1 MKNPPP
7 MTMSFSLE
15 ISLLILLLLA
25 LIGASVQYI
34 RLTPLCR
41 NTITSI
47 QHKIHIVQTHHV
59 RYHPVRHAFKYPLFY
74 FRVKLGEDFNVP
86 WWLAGWERGLFA
98 VREGDYLGG
107 GDGRK
112 QGFGLGLK
120 QRVLELLASMGIS
133 TSDIGSIELVT
144 TPRVLGYAF
153 NPLSVYFCYSS
164 TTPSNVHAVILEV
177 NNTFGERHVYVCC
190 EKNRV
195 KSAPGYDY
203 SHSIDRS
210 FHVSPFNNRS
220 GNYEAHFKH
229 PDKTLDVLLNIKNY
243 TDASLAGL
251 SKPLWFT
258 ARVWGDAYALDAR
271 TCAYLLVTYPVT
283 AFLTFPRI
291 LRQAWI
297 LAYRKRMKIYQRPSP
312 MRVPKDGRGMVWKR
326 LNNFQTFCRR
336 TVFDHFHIQA
346 EGHSTSLIVY
356 EQGRPSYT
364 TLHGGAGSPP
374 IKVHVTSPAF
384 YTTLVL
390 EGDDV
395 GRGLGHSFVRGD
407 WTCTKGDLERFLG
420 MLLSKEG
427 NREGRQ
433 PMSAEPRECP
443 KTKKVISPFSYPG
456 FAHMHQPSRPQRLSI
471 RWKLWMGSLSIRLE
485 QSLFILVANFTIDPY
500 SVEERIFAYAMDEQA
515 EKVAHS
521 VEPASDNSES
531 TLIGEIDDGAD
542 IQRKELDR
550 FQALATAFRKSVG
563 SAITVN

>member
-1 MKNPPP
+1 
-7 MTMSFSLE
+7 MSFSLV
-15 ISLLILLLLA
+15 ISLLTLLLA
-25 LIGASVQYI
+25 LIGVSVHHI
-34 RLTPLCR
+34 RLKPPCK
-41 NTITSI
+41 NSVTSI

-74 FRVKLGEDFNVP
+74 FRAKLGEDVNVP

-98 VREGDYLGG
+98 LREGDYLGG

-112 QGFGLGLK
+112 QRFGLGLK
-120 QRVLELLASMGIS
+120 QRVLELLASMGIP
-133 TSDIGSIELVT
+133 TSEIGSIELVT

-153 NPLSVYFCYSS
+153 NPLSIYFCYSS

-195 KSAPGYDY
+195 KRAPGYDY

-229 PDKTLDVLLNIKNY
+229 PEKTLDVLLNIKNY
-243 TDASLAGL
+243 TDASLTGP

-258 ARVWGDAYALDAR
+258 ARVWGDAYPLDAR

-291 LRQAWI
+291 LWQAWV
-297 LAYRKRMKIYQRPSP
+297 LAYRKRMRIYQRPSP
-312 MRVPKDGRGMVWKR
+312 MRIPKDGRGMVWKR
-326 LNNFQTFCRR
+326 LSNFQTFCRR
-336 TVFDHFHIQA
+336 AVFDHFHIQA
-346 EGHSTSLIVY
+346 ECHSTSLIVY
-356 EQGRPSYT
+356 EQGGPSYT
-364 TLHGGAGSPP
+364 TLHGGPGSPP

-390 EGDDV
+390 EGKDV

-420 MLLSKEG
+420 MLLSRVG
-427 NREGRQ
+427 NPEGRQ
-433 PMSAEPRECP
+433 PVSAKPRP
-443 KTKKVISPFSYPG
+443 P
-456 FAHMHQPSRPQRLSI
+456 RPQNLSI

-485 QSLFILVANFTIDPY
+485 QSLFRLAANFTVDPY
-500 SVEERIFAYAMDEQA
+500 SVEERILGYAMDKQA
-515 EKVAHS
+515 QQVAHI
-521 VEPASDNSES
+521 VEPRTAMPES

-542 IQRKELDR
+542 IVRKELDR
-550 FQALATAFRKSVG
+550 FHALATAFRQSVG